1 MAPLYSEPGN
11 LNVIRSIPTNDM
23 DINIRVA
30 AIGDAHSVAELF
42 DLYRQF
48 YEQAADLP
56 LATAFITERINKKQS
71 VILLASANE
80 VGPIG
85 FCQLYPTFCSVEAQP
100 IYSLYD
106 LFVRPVARR
115 TGVGQMLL
123 QAAEEHARVNGK
135 ARMDLTTARTNH
147 QAQRLYES
155 MGWVR
160 DEVFFA
166 YSRHVGDSSEPC
178 TTNNSSLS
186 TST

>member
-1 MAPLYSEPGN
+1 
-11 LNVIRSIPTNDM
+11 M
-23 DINIRVA
+23 DITTREA
-30 AIGDAHSVAELF
+30 AIGDAQSVAELF

-48 YEQAADLP
+48 YEQPADLP

-71 VILLASANE
+71 VILLATTNE
-80 VGPIG
+80 VGAVG

-106 LFVRPVARR
+106 LFVLPVARR
-115 TGVGQMLL
+115 HGAGQMLL
-123 QAAEEHARVNGK
+123 RAAEEHARVNGK

-147 QAQRLYES
+147 QAQRLYKS

-166 YSRHVGDSSEPC
+166 YSRHVG
-178 TTNNSSLS
+178 N
-186 TST
+186 